1 MYKYLVSIFLLL
13 PLSVLAVDP
22 RGSLQEAARDTGL
35 VSDKEPVEIIV
46 EIINVLLYFLGSIVI
61 VLILWAGFKW
71 MTSAGNADAVKKSRE
86 TIINAVIGLII
97 IFASYAI
104 LNFVFD
110 SLIDISGAGSG
121 GPATTPIPQTGQ

>member
-22 RGSLQEAARDTGL
+22 KGSLQEAASGTGL
-35 VSDKEPVEIIV
+35 VSDKDPVEIIV
-46 EIINVLLYFLGSIVI
+46 EIINILLYFLGSIVI
-61 VLILWAGFKW
+61 ILILWAGFKW
-71 MTSAGNADAVKKSRE
+71 MTSAGNADAIKKSRE
-86 TIINAVIGLII
+86 TILNAVIGLII

-110 SLIDISGAGSG
+110 SLIDISSGSATGGA
-121 GPATTPIPQTGQ
+121 PATVAD

>member
-22 RGSLQEAARDTGL
+22 KSSLQEAASGTGL
-35 VSDKEPVEIIV
+35 VNDKDPVEIIV
-46 EIINVLLYFLGSIVI
+46 EIINILLYFLGSIVI
-61 VLILWAGFKW
+61 ILILWAGFKW
-71 MTSAGNADAVKKSRE
+71 MTSAGNADAIKKSRE
-86 TIINAVIGLII
+86 TILNAVIGLII

-110 SLIDISGAGSG
+110 SLIDISSGSSTGGA
-121 GPATTPIPQTGQ
+121 PATVSD

>member
-1 MYKYLVSIFLLL
+1 MYKYLISLFFLL
-13 PLSVLAVDP
+13 PLSALAVDP
-22 RGSLQEAARDTGL
+22 KKSLKDAASGTGL
-35 VSDKEPVEIIV
+35 VSDREPVEIIV

-71 MTSAGNADAVKKSRE
+71 MTSAGNADAIKKSRE
-86 TIINAVIGLII
+86 TILNAVIGLII

-110 SLIDISGAGSG
+110 NLVDISGAGG
-121 GPATTPIPQTGQ
+121 GGIPATVSD